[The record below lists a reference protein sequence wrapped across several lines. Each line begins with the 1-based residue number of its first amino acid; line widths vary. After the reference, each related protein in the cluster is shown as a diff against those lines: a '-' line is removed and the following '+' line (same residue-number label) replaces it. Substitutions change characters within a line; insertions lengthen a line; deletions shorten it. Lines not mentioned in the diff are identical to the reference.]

1 MEEEIWLYNMK
12 CQPTIT
18 VNIVLSQGN
27 DLHLHGGPQHRT
39 SLTPSS
45 RRVFNAS
52 SLLQEI
58 MIILSWH
65 FKAGGRVLTV
75 VVSTGSTDDWCLTA
89 GPESWL
95 SNHLK
100 MCPPILV
107 LNNNLFWFQLK
118 SVDIIQFIFPPL
130 YPFPPHSP
138 GRHSVRVDPQV
149 CLQSTD
155 QKFPNLAPARNV

>member
-27 DLHLHGGPQHRT
+27 DLHLHGGPQYKT

-45 RRVFNAS
+45 WRVLNAS

-65 FKAGGRVLTV
+65 FQAGGWVLTV
-75 VVSTGSTDDWCLTA
+75 LVSTGSLVIF
-89 GPESWL
+89 GWL
-95 SNHLK
+95 MSDSQTRV
-100 MCPPILV
+100 MTIQSFEVCPPILD

-118 SVDIIQFIFPPL
+118 SVDIIQAFTLSLHTVLGGILFK
-130 YPFPPHSP
+130 
-138 GRHSVRVDPQV
+138 VDPQV